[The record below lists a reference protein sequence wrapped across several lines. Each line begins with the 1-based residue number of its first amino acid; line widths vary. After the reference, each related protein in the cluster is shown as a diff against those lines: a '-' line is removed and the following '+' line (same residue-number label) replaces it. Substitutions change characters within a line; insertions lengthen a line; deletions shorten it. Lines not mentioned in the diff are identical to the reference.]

1 MLHNTSLNGKDM
13 AEQNIFR
20 LFVPLVLLMTVLSGC
35 NTPIKNDV
43 DPLDIP
49 FPYQWVG
56 NIDQAHFNE
65 PSGIVFHPGRGTL
78 FVVGD
83 EGDVCEIQKDGTLI
97 KQKRIRH
104 ADFEGIT
111 FDPSTGLLYIAIE
124 GEEKIIELDPED
136 FSVLREFPVE
146 RIFQGAV
153 VLKSGGQGIEAISF
167 VPDPKHPQGGTFYVA
182 NQGFDLEDKKDPS
195 AIFEVEAPLKSG
207 ASGDLTAKIVRS
219 FSIGVIDLA
228 GSHYDR
234 ASDLIYVISDV
245 TNTFFEIT
253 RTGKV
258 LRAYAFPGDNQEG
271 ITVDDEGFV
280 YIAQDSGG
288 IIKVKWDK

>member
-1 MLHNTSLNGKDM
+1 MKNFAQRSILKLSIPLAFFLTMLNGYTASAK
-13 AEQNIFR
+13 
-20 LFVPLVLLMTVLSGC
+20 
-35 NTPIKNDV
+35 KDV
-43 DPLDIP
+43 DPLDIL

-56 NIDQAHFNE
+56 DIDQVHFNE
-65 PSGIVFHPGRGTL
+65 PSGIVFHPRRGTL

-83 EGDVCEIQKDGTLI
+83 DGDICEIQKDGTLV

-124 GEEKIIELDPED
+124 GEEKIVEIDPED
-136 FSVLREFPVE
+136 FSVLREFAIE
-146 RIFQGAV
+146 RTFQGAV
-153 VLKSGGQGIEAISF
+153 VLKSGGPGIETISF
-167 VPDPKHPQGGTFYVA
+167 VPDPNHPEGGTFYVA
-182 NQGFDLEDKKDPS
+182 NQGFDLEDKEDPS
-195 AIFEVEAPLKSG
+195 AIFEIEVPLKSG
-207 ASGDLTAKIVRS
+207 SAGKLTAKIVRF

-228 GSHYDR
+228 GSHYDK
-234 ASDLIYVISDV
+234 ASDLVYIISDA

-271 ITVDDEGFV
+271 IAVDDEGFV

-288 IIKVKWDK
+288 IIKVIRNNRKR